1 MARTAS
7 KKKDDK
13 NSDKEERDQI
23 LNVIIDRCTEG
34 EAAILGEEI
43 KKVKRKLAPKAR
55 GTYIQGSENT
65 LLGYFKNRISGLL
78 PGKDDE

>member
-43 KKVKRKLAPKAR
+43 KKGKK
-55 GTYIQGSENT
+55 E
-65 LLGYFKNRISGLL
+65 ISS
-78 PGKDDE
+78 